1 MGCSGE
7 ERSGDARFLLG
18 IQGEGK
24 TDLRRKIM
32 NSTLDTSLVFIQQTN
47 PEFRK
52 VWARDVDLG
61 QNNHWWMRAEA
72 QGQASAGHDAM
83 LWVKIST

>member
-1 MGCSGE
+1 MN
-7 ERSGDARFLLG
+7 
-18 IQGEGK
+18 IQ
-24 TDLRRKIM
+24 
-32 NSTLDTSLVFIQQTN
+32 VFIQQTN

-61 QNNHWWMRAEA
+61 PNNHWWVRAEA
-72 QGQASAGHDAM
+72 QGQASIGHDAM